1 MPMKPSRLRSVITG
15 IYTDKSLGLYLQ
27 EIGKIP
33 TTTREEEQELA
44 KRIQQGDQEALHRLI
59 EGNLKFVVKVAQ
71 AYQGCGLSLIDSINE
86 GNLGLIEAAK
96 RFDPSKKVKFISYA
110 VWWIRQAI
118 LRALSEQ
125 SRTIRLPLK
134 QGGLLAK
141 LGKVYSEL
149 IQEKE
154 GKEPTPKEIAERMGI
169 SEQEVR
175 AILELSK
182 KPLSLDVPTLE
193 DEQVTLMNLIANK
206 TLAPDEVI
214 IKHALVEELR
224 ELLDEL
230 DPREAT
236 ILRLRY
242 GIDGGNPMTLEE
254 IGKRLHLSRERVRQ
268 LEKRAKERLKKRAN
282 AKSLGDYLS

>member
-1 MPMKPSRLRSVITG
+1 MFMKPSRLHSLTARVF
-15 IYTDKSLGLYLQ
+15 TDKSLELYLR

-44 KRIQQGDQEALHRLI
+44 KRIQQGDQEALNRLV

-71 AYQGCGLSLIDSINE
+71 GYQGCGLSLADLINE

-134 QGGLLAK
+134 QGGLLTK
-141 LGKVYSEL
+141 LGKVYGEL
-149 IQEKE
+149 VQEKE
-154 GKEPTPKEIAERMGI
+154 GKEPTPQEIAERMDI
-169 SEQEVR
+169 SEKEVR

-182 KPLSLDVPTLE
+182 KPLSLDAPFVE
-193 DEQVTLMNLIANK
+193 DEEVTLMNLIAHK
-206 TLAPDEVI
+206 TLAPDEII
-214 IKHALVEELR
+214 IKRALVEELR
-224 ELLDEL
+224 GLLDEL
-230 DPREAT
+230 DPRDAT

-242 GIDGGNPMTLEE
+242 GINGEKPMTLEE
-254 IGKRLHLSRERVRQ
+254 IGKHLHLSRERVRQ
-268 LEKRAKERLKKRAN
+268 LEKRAKERLKRRAD
-282 AKSLGDYLS
+282 AKSLGDFLS

>member
-1 MPMKPSRLRSVITG
+1 MSMKPSRLHSLTARVF
-15 IYTDKSLGLYLQ
+15 TDKSLGLYLQ

-33 TTTREEEQELA
+33 TITRKEEQELA
-44 KRIQQGDQEALHRLI
+44 KRIQQGDQEALNRLV
-59 EGNLKFVVKVAQ
+59 EGNLKFVVKIARG
-71 AYQGCGLSLIDSINE
+71 YQGCGLSLADLINE

-134 QGGLLAK
+134 QGGLLTK
-141 LGKVYSEL
+141 LGKVYNEL

-154 GKEPTPKEIAERMGI
+154 GREPTPQEIAERMDI
-169 SEQEVR
+169 SEKEVR

-182 KPLSLDVPTLE
+182 KPLSLDVPSVE
-193 DEQVTLMNLIANK
+193 DEEVTLMNFIANK
-206 TLAPDEVI
+206 TLAPDEII
-214 IKHALVEELR
+214 IKRALVEELR
-224 ELLDEL
+224 GLLDEL
-230 DPREAT
+230 DPRDAT

-242 GIDGGNPMTLEE
+242 GIDGEKPMTLEE

-268 LEKRAKERLKKRAN
+268 LEKRAKERLKRRAD
-282 AKSLGDYLS
+282 AKSLGDFLS